1 MEIYF
6 QSIRNLYTGLREYSL
21 VNSYT
26 NEVFFNS
33 GAELVSFARNMKAL
47 AELIKNK
54 GDEDQINVMKINL
67 IETGRTFFQNYNQAT
82 DKKLFVAVMTMY
94 GENLDLKWQAPEYI
108 KLKKSCKG
116 NFSSIVNKLY
126 AKSVFSPT
134 KPGSKL
140 L

>member
-1 MEIYF
+1 M
-6 QSIRNLYTGLREYSL
+6 

-33 GAELVSFARNMKAL
+33 GAELIGFARNLKAL
-47 AELIKNK
+47 ADLIKNN
-54 GDEDQINVMKINL
+54 GDADQINVMKINL

-108 KLKKSCKG
+108 KLKNSCKG
-116 NFSSIVNKLY
+116 NFSSIVDKLY
-126 AKSVFSPT
+126 DKSVFSDEAEIQIH
-134 KPGSKL
+134 L
-140 L
+140 